1 MKVSYTWLREL
12 TGIGWSPEV
21 MGEKLTACGVA
32 CEDIESTAKHLR
44 NVIVGEVKTLEAV
57 PNATKIRKATVDTGA
72 GILTVICGAPNVAIG
87 QKIAFAQI
95 GAEMTNGMK
104 IEKAI
109 IRGVE
114 SYGMICSESE
124 LGISNDHGG
133 IVVLDSSAIIGTPLA
148 KHLDY
153 DDYIMTFELTPNR
166 PDLLSA
172 IGIAREISVL
182 AGSLLKRPEVSV
194 TETGESA
201 SKQVSIILEDP
212 LGCPRYAARIIK
224 NVKVAPSPWWLRKR
238 LLTCGVRPISN
249 VVDITNFVMLESGQ
263 PLHAFDYDKFGS
275 NRVVVRKAQAKE
287 KFTTL
292 DGKAHELTPD
302 VLLITNGKEPV
313 ALGGVMGGQNSEVSD
328 STTNILL
335 EAAYF
340 DPRVIRKSRK
350 AVDKV
355 TDASQRFEKG
365 ADPNGVIY
373 ALNRAVQLMH
383 ELCGGEVAQGI
394 VDEYPAPIKS
404 KAISFR
410 PSRCTSV
417 LGVEV
422 SEKRMQTIFESLG
435 CGVDTGNTMSVTV
448 PTWRPDLEREIDL
461 VEEVIRTEGFDSLP
475 CAINNKGPLYTPI
488 HFDDRFKAELKQ
500 IVLACG
506 FDETIWHGIVDSR
519 LAELTNP
526 GAPLVRIANPVSSDL
541 DVLRNLMLPAML
553 TIISHNQSH
562 RNLDLALF
570 EVGSVFHPTEKGK
583 EPKQEEK
590 LLLAVTGNTP
600 QSWRDKPR
608 PFDFYDISGVIT
620 KLASHFR
627 WGTIE
632 YRPKSAP
639 WLENDISFEVLINAD
654 SIGTGG
660 QLSSRVAKKMDFD
673 TPVFCAELDM
683 TMLLNQSQSRLIFQP
698 LPIYP
703 AAPRDLAMIVSAD
716 TKAGDLLSAIK
727 QTAGELAESAG
738 IFDIY
743 TGKQIEKG
751 KKSVAI
757 SITYRSATGSLSGDE
772 VDALQKKVIE
782 MLQRDF
788 AAVIRD
794 K

>member
-1 MKVSYTWLREL
+1 MKVSYNWLCEL
-12 TGIGWSPEV
+12 TGVDWSPEL

-32 CEDIESTAKHLR
+32 CEDIESTAKYLR
-44 NVIVGEVKTLEAV
+44 NVIVGEVKSLEAV

-72 GILTVICGAPNVAIG
+72 GVLTVICGAPNVAVG

-95 GAEMTNGMK
+95 GAEMANGMK
-104 IEKAI
+104 IEKAT

-133 IVVLDSSAIIGTPLA
+133 ILVLDPSAVIGTPLA
-148 KHLDY
+148 KHLEY

-182 AGSLLKRPEVSV
+182 AYSILKRPDAPV
-194 TETGESA
+194 TESGEA
-201 SKQVSIILEDP
+201 AAKQVSVILEDP
-212 LGCPRYAARIIK
+212 LGCPRYGARIIK

-275 NRVVVRKAQAKE
+275 NRVVVRKAQDKE
-287 KFTTL
+287 NFTTL
-292 DGKAHELTPD
+292 DGKAHELTAD

-328 STTNILL
+328 STTTILL

-373 ALNRAVQLMH
+373 ALNRASQLLH

-394 VDEYPAPIKS
+394 VDEYPAPIKQ
-404 KAISFR
+404 KTISFR

-422 SEKRMQTIFESLG
+422 PTKRMQTILESLG
-435 CGVDTGNTMSVTV
+435 CNTTDGNTMSVTV

-461 VEEVIRTEGFDSLP
+461 VEEVIRIEGFDALP

-488 HFDDRFKAELKQ
+488 HFDDRFKTELKQ

-519 LAELTNP
+519 LNELTNP

-553 TIISHNQSH
+553 TIIKHNQSH
-562 RNLDLALF
+562 RNLDLTLF
-570 EVGSVFHPTEKGK
+570 EVGSVFHPTGKGQ

-600 QSWRDKPR
+600 QTWRDKPR
-608 PFDFYDISGVIT
+608 LLDFYDVSGVIT
-620 KLASHFR
+620 RLASHFK
-627 WGTIE
+627 WTMVE
-632 YRPKSAP
+632 YKPKSAP
-639 WLENDISFEVLINAD
+639 WLDDDLAFEVFINGVSA
-654 SIGTGG
+654 GMAG
-660 QLSSRVAKKMDFD
+660 QLANAVAKKMDFD
-673 TPVFCAELDM
+673 APVFCAELDIAV
-683 TMLLNQSQSRLIFQP
+683 LLNQSQSRRIFQQ

-703 AAPRDLAMIVSAD
+703 AAPRDLAMIVASSV
-716 TKAGDLLSAIK
+716 KAGDLLAAIK
-727 QTAGELAESAG
+727 ETAGELAESAG

-757 SITYRSATGSLSGDE
+757 SVTYRSAAGSLSGDK
-772 VDALQKKVIE
+772 VDAAQKKVID
-782 MLQRDF
+782 MLQQKF